1 MNNENK
7 SRLKKVLSWIAIIL
21 LLLWI
26 IGYFYIVSSL
36 LSLLFD
42 GCFKGQGSQEAAS
55 VEMAKIEKTET
66 KTLIYCEECDSWDT
80 ALHIHV
86 KAKED

>member
-1 MNNENK
+1 MNNQK

-21 LLLWI
+21 LLLCI

-42 GCFKGQGSQEAAS
+42 RCFNGQKAAS
-55 VEMAKIEKTET
+55 AEMARIEKTET

>member
-1 MNNENK
+1 MKDKK
-7 SRLKKVLSWIAIIL
+7 SRLKEALSWIAIIL
-21 LLLWI
+21 LMLFI
-26 IGYFYIVSSL
+26 VAYFSMFSSWL
-36 LSLLFD
+36 TSAF
-42 GCFKGQGSQEAAS
+42 GRGFNGQDAAS
-55 VEMAKIEKTET
+55 AEMAKIEKTET

>member
-1 MNNENK
+1 MNDKNK
-7 SRLKKVLSWIAIIL
+7 SRLKKVLIWIAIFL
-21 LLLWI
+21 LLLYI

-42 GCFKGQGSQEAAS
+42 RVLNGQEGQEAAS
-55 VEMAKIEKTET
+55 IEMAKIEKTET

-86 KAKED
+86 RAKED

>member
-1 MNNENK
+1 MNDKNK

-21 LLLWI
+21 M
-26 IGYFYIVSSL
+26 L
-36 LSLLFD
+36 LSIVAYFSVLSSWLTSAF
-42 GCFKGQGSQEAAS
+42 GSGKGFKGQEAAS
-55 VEMAKIEKTET
+55 IEMAKIEKTET

>member
-1 MNNENK
+1 MKDKKN
-7 SRLKKVLSWIAIIL
+7 RLKEALSWIAIIL
-21 LLLWI
+21 LLLCI
-26 IGYFYIVSSL
+26 IAYFSMFSSW

-42 GCFKGQGSQEAAS
+42 GCFKGQEGQAAAS
-55 VEMAKIEKTET
+55 TEMAKIEKTET